1 VAIFKTAIQT
11 NFLKELSFFYAGP
24 ASVVSLTNTEIVL
37 TTPIG
42 TTQIYGGT
50 FSYTYSGGYQSLNW
64 DGSLLTSLNSFASDG
79 SFIASLTRMNII
91 GSVYKFYADASNANG
106 LKAYA
111 FRGNDSIS
119 GSASNDVLLGYQGN
133 DELNGKLGND
143 TLIGGLGDDLLI
155 GNSGKD
161 KLTGGLGKDIF
172 DFNTYLEIGKGAS
185 SDSILDFTHSQHDK
199 IDLSS
204 IDANSKIAGNQAF
217 NFIGSKAF
225 DGKPSEIHFIKG
237 ILSGDTNGDKVADF
251 ELSITL
257 VGVTTLVSQDFVL

>member
-64 DGSLLTSLNSFASDG
+64 DGSLLTSLNSFASDS

-106 LKAYA
+106 LKTYA

-133 DELNGKLGND
+133 DVLNGKLGND

-155 GNSGKD
+155 GNSDKD
-161 KLTGGLGKDIF
+161 TF
-172 DFNTYLEIGKGAS
+172 DFNTCVEIGKS
-185 SDSILDFTHSQHDK
+185 TSRDSILDFTHSQHDK
-199 IDLSS
+199 IDLSG
-204 IDANSKIAGNQAF
+204 IDASSIKVGNQAF
-217 NFIGSKAF
+217 SFIGSKAF
-225 DGKPSEIHFIKG
+225 DGKAGETHFIKG
-237 ILSGDTNGDKVADF
+237 VLSGDTNGDKVVDF
-251 ELSITL
+251 ELSVTL
-257 VGVTTLVSQDFVL
+257 VGGTTLVSQDFIL